1 VEGYKKD
8 DSPDFCAARLD
19 ALIKAGRS
27 AVRDVP
33 PRTRRLTPHQPYSFE
48 TVTGGTITYDHA
60 QCALCESKVC
70 VTECVPKIL
79 SLNERG
85 LPELNISA
93 EDAKKGRCT
102 ECLACEVECLF
113 HGAGGGQVH
122 LPIPGLE
129 QYRLA
134 H

>member
-1 VEGYKKD
+1 
-8 DSPDFCAARLD
+8 
-19 ALIKAGRS
+19 
-27 AVRDVP
+27 
-33 PRTRRLTPHQPYSFE
+33 
-48 TVTGGTITYDHA
+48 
-60 QCALCESKVC
+60 
-70 VTECVPKIL
+70 VPKIL

-85 LPELNISA
+85 LPELNIPA
-93 EDAKKGRCT
+93 EEAKKGRCT

-122 LPIPGLE
+122 LPIPGLD